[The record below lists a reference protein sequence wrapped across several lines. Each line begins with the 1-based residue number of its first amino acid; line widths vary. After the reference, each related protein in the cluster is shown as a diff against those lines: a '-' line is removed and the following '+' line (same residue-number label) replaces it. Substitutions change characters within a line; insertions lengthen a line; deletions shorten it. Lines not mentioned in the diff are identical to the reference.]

1 MSEND
6 DKVLECHVSHI
17 GCVADFTFPL
27 KRGVNVLRGENGIG
41 KSTILAALTRAVTDS
56 APAVVVTK
64 GYAHAGMVKV
74 DRSAIAV
81 APGGRITRKSAGAV
95 MAMDGTALLRL
106 VDPGIK
112 DPERAERARLEEI
125 GKILGVSVPPSQLY
139 DKAGSTPLPIAEAKE
154 VSIAMAHK
162 HKREMYEVAEAL
174 RKKIEID
181 RAGVDEEAAKQPA
194 VDLAEALARLSSA
207 REAAARARGE
217 ADARANAI
225 ARQERI
231 RATRG
236 PRPDVEKAR
245 QEVETT
251 AAARDAAVA
260 NAATLAATRGERPDI
275 DAASRTL
282 DAATAEVNTRS
293 SQLTRAEAEVSR
305 LREALA
311 RAEGEV
317 AYLSESKAASL
328 KAQADATARFAE
340 VREAFTTWQTHAET
354 CERAEQAAALAKQ
367 AAGGAV
373 FHLRGVEA
381 AADRWDA
388 ESRELEQPIHG
399 ADDAAVEAAV
409 QHAVACDEWVSLARR
424 QAASLPKLQEIEKA
438 TKDAIQAEAEGKRL
452 EMLATVGIS
461 EKVAGILAAA
471 SDPMWDFS
479 GDVIQVADP
488 QRNGELMPLRD
499 LSEGTKI
506 RRVLELAL
514 SKLEPGATM
523 LLVIP
528 QGAGSELQPKMFK
541 HLGKE
546 AAAAGVYVVTAVASD
561 EDLNIVHY
569 AGEDEP
575 EKPASQAPV
584 QPSLF

>member
-17 GCVADFTFPL
+17 GCVEEFSFPL
-27 KRGVNVLRGENGIG
+27 RKGVTVLRGENGSG
-41 KSTILAALTRAVTDS
+41 KTTILAALARAVTDN
-56 APAVVVTK
+56 APAIVVTK
-64 GYAHAGMVKV
+64 GYTHAGTVKV
-74 DRSAIAV
+74 DKSAIAV

-112 DPERAERARLEEI
+112 DPERAERARLEEV
-125 GKILGVSVPPSQLY
+125 GKILRVSIPPSQLY
-139 DKAGSTPLPIAEAKE
+139 DKAGSTPLPIADAKE
-154 VSIAMAHK
+154 DARVLAHAHK
-162 HKREMYEVAEAL
+162 RDAFEKAEAL

-181 RAGVDEEAAKQPA
+181 RAGIDEDAAKQPA
-194 VDLAEALARLSSA
+194 VDLTEALSRLSAA

-225 ARQERI
+225 ARQDRI
-231 RATRG
+231 RETRG

-282 DAATAEVNTRS
+282 DAATAEVNTKS
-293 SQLTRAEAEVSR
+293 SQLARAEAEVSR

-317 AYLSESKAASL
+317 AFLSESKAAAA
-328 KAQADATARFAE
+328 KAQTDATTRFAA
-340 VREAFTTWQTHAET
+340 VREAFTAWQTHAET
-354 CERAEQAAALAKQ
+354 CEKAEKDAALAKQ

-381 AADRWDA
+381 SADRWDA
-388 ESRELEQPIHG
+388 ESKELEQPIQG
-399 ADDAAVEAAV
+399 ADAAVVDAAV
-409 QHAVACDEWVSLARR
+409 KHAVACDEWVSLARR
-424 QAASLPKLQEIEKA
+424 QAASLPKLQEIERA
-438 TKDAIQAEAEGKRL
+438 TKEAVEAEAEGKRL
-452 EMLATVGIS
+452 ELLATVGIS

-488 QRNGELMPLRD
+488 QRGGELMPLRD

-546 AAAAGVYVVTAVASD
+546 AAAAGVYVVTAVATD
-561 EDLNIVHY
+561 EPLNIVHY

-575 EKPASQAPV
+575 EKPAQVPV